1 MLRCERSTW
10 KFNVPF
16 LLQLA
21 GADILRCILSL
32 RLEFHVC
39 DIFPRSVRALF
50 LVSVVLSNWHKK
62 HQKYLF
68 LKKYIL
74 K

>member
-21 GADILRCILSL
+21 GAAILRCILSL

-50 LVSVVLSNWHKK
+50 LVSVVLSN
-62 HQKYLF
+62 
-68 LKKYIL
+68 
-74 K
+74 

>member
-62 HQKYLF
+62 TPKISIF
-68 LKKYIL
+68 EKIF
-74 K
+74 